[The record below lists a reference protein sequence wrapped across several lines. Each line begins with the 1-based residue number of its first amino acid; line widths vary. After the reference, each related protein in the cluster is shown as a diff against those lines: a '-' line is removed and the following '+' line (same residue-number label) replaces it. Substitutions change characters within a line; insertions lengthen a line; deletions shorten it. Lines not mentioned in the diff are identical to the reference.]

1 MILTIVIPF
10 LLIISSPLLFSCC
23 CLLLLVQ
30 AVLVFLSTDWLYCRR
45 VGGMEMCFTR
55 GKFWSLVTVVSGVV
69 LFSVVTKPKEEAAV
83 ESNNNKHH
91 HPVQSPDQEDDVTEA
106 STLLSA
112 TPTTFQAPF
121 AQQYTL

>member
-1 MILTIVIPF
+1 
-10 LLIISSPLLFSCC
+10 
-23 CLLLLVQ
+23 
-30 AVLVFLSTDWLYCRR
+30 
-45 VGGMEMCFTR
+45 MCFTR

-69 LFSVVTKPKEEAAV
+69 LFSVVTKPKQEAAV
-83 ESNNNKHH
+83 DGNKNKHC
-91 HPVQSPDQEDDVTEA
+91 PDQEDDATEA